1 MKQMILDIAPAPAP
15 TLDSFVSGRN
25 GELLVSLYA
34 LANGSNRD
42 HFVYVWGEPGCGR
55 SHLLTSVLAAA
66 QREGRAAVRFDPAVE
81 AADDALVAVDD
92 VHLLDAEAQIA
103 LFNLHNRLRGG
114 TGSLLASGDAAPA
127 QLSLRADLKT
137 RLAAGLIYQ
146 VHGLDDAE
154 KAAALRGHADAR
166 GFRLSQEVADYLL
179 RHAERDMPSL
189 LALLDALDRYSLANR
204 RAITVPLLRELLNA

>member
-42 HFVYVWGEPGCGR
+42 QFIYLWGEPGCGR
-55 SHLLTSVLAAA
+55 SHLLAAVLTAAR
-66 QREGRAAVRFDPAVE
+66 REGRAAVRFEPGLE
-81 AADDALVAVDD
+81 ADDSALVVADD
-92 VHLLDAEAQIA
+92 VHVLDANAQIA
-103 LFNLHNRLRGG
+103 LFNLHNRLRAGNG
-114 TGSLLASGDAAPA
+114 ALLASGDAAPA
-127 QLSLRADLKT
+127 QLRLRADLKT

-146 VHGLDDAE
+146 VHGLNDAE
-154 KAAALRGHADAR
+154 KAAALRGHADER
-166 GFRLSQEVADYLL
+166 GFRLSQEVAEYLL

-189 LALLDALDRYSLANR
+189 LALLDALDRYSLASR